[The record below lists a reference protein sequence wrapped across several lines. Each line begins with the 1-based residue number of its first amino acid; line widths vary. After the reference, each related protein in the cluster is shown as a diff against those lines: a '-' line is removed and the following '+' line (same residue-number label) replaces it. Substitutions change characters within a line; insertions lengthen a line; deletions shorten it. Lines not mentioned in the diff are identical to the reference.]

1 MGLAETAELAI
12 KISLTGNAKAGIKDL
27 KTNLGSLGKSA
38 GSIARGI
45 AVSATAAVGVAG
57 AIVGKNVK
65 SGLESLSQ
73 LESAIASV
81 DGALQNAGGDLEKGG
96 LSGQRI
102 ATWANEIEAAIGAA
116 FDDKDIT
123 QATTT
128 LIRFGKVTPSNLRPA
143 MEVMTDLATKT
154 GDVDSA
160 ASLLA
165 KALADPEKAAGKLAR
180 SGVILTKEQQ
190 KQIKAMVE
198 AGDAAGAQKLLL
210 DALTKTT
217 KGAAAA
223 SQGPYQRSL
232 SVLRDVTEDAQRA
245 LAEGF
250 LPVIEEV
257 RDILSKELAKPGT
270 LDRIKEFGRTLAGG
284 LRGLVTTVRQLPWDQ
299 IGAAVG
305 GIIDLGKNIGK
316 AFLDLPPEA
325 KGLILSLAALNKLSG
340 GAVIN
345 VGVDILK
352 GTAGTLFQ
360 QFLGKGSPANPMFVV
375 PVGGGLGGPGGG
387 GLPGGGLPGG
397 GVPLWVA
404 GATGIA
410 AGAGIAAAQT
420 VLTAAASDPQLM
432 QNLAN
437 RQQRFGTNLQPG
449 GRGGALGPNASP
461 RNVGKVDVAHLPP
474 MSPDERQEAND
485 TQRKLDAIRQSNEA
499 NRIALVA
506 SQRSGDASIVAA
518 IKGIQRPIVSV
529 SVTGNVVKT
538 TYKSGTT
545 LTRSVNPGVLK
556 LLD

>member
-284 LRGLVTTVRQLPWDQ
+284 LRGLVNTVRQLPWDQ

-305 GIIDLGKNIGK
+305 GIVDLGKNIGK

-345 VGVDILK
+345 VGVDLLK
-352 GTAGTLFQ
+352 GTGGALFQ
-360 QFLGKGSPANPMFVV
+360 QFLGKGSVANPMYVI
-375 PVGGGLGGPGGG
+375 PVGGGLGGGEGIA
-387 GLPGGGLPGG
+387 G
-397 GVPLWVA
+397 GV
-404 GATGIA
+404 
-410 AGAGIAAAQT
+410 
-420 VLTAAASDPQLM
+420 
-432 QNLAN
+432 
-437 RQQRFGTNLQPG
+437 
-449 GRGGALGPNASP
+449 RGGASTLMALLPASLILGIGEQIGEGIFQALGGKKPGEAGYDVRGTDLGNGIRLGQSQGAFARSQYHPDTGGMTVPTASSHATYE
-461 RNVGKVDVAHLPP
+461 V
-474 MSPDERQEAND
+474 
-485 TQRKLDAIRQSNEA
+485 QRKLDDIRESNER
-499 NRIALVA
+499 NRIALVSAEKSSA
-506 SQRSGDASIVAA
+506 SSIVGA
-518 IKGIQRPIVSV
+518 IKGIQRPIISV
-529 SVTGNVVKT
+529 SVTGNVIKT

>member
-128 LIRFGKVTPSNLRPA
+128 LIRFGKVTPGNLRPA

-305 GIIDLGKNIGK
+305 GIVDLGKNIGK

-352 GTAGTLFQ
+352 GAGGTLFQ
-360 QFLGKGSPANPMFVV
+360 QFLGKGSPVNPMYVV
-375 PVGGGLGGPGGG
+375 PIGGGLGG
-387 GLPGGGLPGG
+387 GLPGVGAG
-397 GVPLWVA
+397 VA
-404 GATGIA
+404 GLGA
-410 AGAGIAAAQT
+410 AGVAALAASAAALLGVAYLINPT
-420 VLTAAASDPQLM
+420 SPYK
-432 QNLAN
+432 
-437 RQQRFGTNLQPG
+437 QRTPEMD
-449 GRGGALGPNASP
+449 
-461 RNVGKVDVAHLPP
+461 KAHLLGQTWKVGFNDRTAPIRAKES

-529 SVTGNVVKT
+529 SVTGNQVKT